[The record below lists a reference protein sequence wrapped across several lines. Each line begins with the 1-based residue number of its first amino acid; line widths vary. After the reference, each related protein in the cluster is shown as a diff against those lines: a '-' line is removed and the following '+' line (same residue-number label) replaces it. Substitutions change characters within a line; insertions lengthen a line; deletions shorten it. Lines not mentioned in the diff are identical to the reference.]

1 MAEKKNPTTVTIS
14 VKFPVGD
21 AKQLKKDAKK
31 KKVTTSAVIKKCV
44 KDAYTKETHEMM
56 ETSIAEKMVHLQQYF
71 NTMEMELKKTFPDG
85 TIPETLMA
93 EMNKTKKE
101 MIKLW
106 QI

>member
-1 MAEKKNPTTVTIS
+1 MAEKKKPTTVTIS
-14 VKFPVGD
+14 VKFPIKD
-21 AKQLKKDAKK
+21 AEQLKKDAKK
-31 KKVTTSAVIKKCV
+31 KKVTTSALIKKCV
-44 KDAYTKETHEMM
+44 HDAYTKEAHDQM

>member
-31 KKVTTSAVIKKCV
+31 KKVTTSALIKKCV
-44 KDAYTKETHEMM
+44 HDAYTKEAHDQM